1 MKTIGLL
8 GGMSWE
14 STAVYYQLLNCAV
27 RERLGSLHSAKVLV
41 HSFDFAEIVAL
52 QRGGDWDEAA
62 RVLGAAARGLERSGA
77 DILAI
82 CTNTMHKLAPEV
94 QATVSVPLLHI
105 ADAARAAILRDGLDH
120 VGLLGTRYTMEQ
132 EFLRRRLSERGG
144 PRVLVPDGEEMDVVH
159 DVIFSELCAGQVR
172 NTSRE
177 ALLRIIDRLSKRG
190 AQGIVLG
197 CTELMLLLKPEDCA
211 LPLFD
216 TAALHV
222 AALVEFALEGNASL
236 PFACSS
242 SINSTR
248 KAELV

>member
-14 STAVYYQLLNCAV
+14 STAVYYQLLNGAV
-27 RERLGSLHSAKVLV
+27 RERLGGLHSAKLLL

-52 QRGGDWDEAA
+52 QRGGNWNEAA
-62 RVLGAAARGLERSGA
+62 RVLSEAARGLERAGA
-77 DILAI
+77 DVLAI

-94 QATVSVPLLHI
+94 QAAVSVPLLHI
-105 ADAARAAILRDGLDH
+105 ADAAREAVVREGLDC

-132 EFLRRRLSERGG
+132 EFLRHRLAADDG
-144 PRVLVPDGEEMDVVH
+144 PRVLVPDAEAMDTVH
-159 DVIFSELCAGQVR
+159 TIIFSELCAGQVQDA
-172 NTSRE
+172 SRE
-177 ALLRIIDRLSKRG
+177 ALLRVIDALAAQG

-197 CTELMLLLKPEDCA
+197 CTELMLLLKPEHCA

-222 AALVEFALEGNASL
+222 AALTEFALGGNACRS
-236 PFACSS
+236 FACSS
-242 SINSTR
+242 L
-248 KAELV
+248 K

>member
-14 STAVYYQLLNCAV
+14 STAVYYQLLNGAV
-27 RERLGSLHSAKVLV
+27 RERLGGLHSAKVLL
-41 HSFDFAEIVAL
+41 HSFDFSEIVAL

-62 RVLGAAARGLERSGA
+62 RVLSEAAQGLERAGA
-77 DILAI
+77 DVLAI

-94 QATVSVPLLHI
+94 AAAVSVPLLHI
-105 ADAARAAILRDGLDH
+105 ADAAREAVVREGLDC

-132 EFLRRRLSERGG
+132 EFLRRRLSSSGG
-144 PRVLVPDGEEMDVVH
+144 PHVLVPDSEAMDVVH
-159 DVIFSELCAGQVR
+159 DVIFSELCAGQVSD
-172 NTSRE
+172 TSRK
-177 ALLRIIDRLSKRG
+177 ALLQVIDGLAARG

-197 CTELMLLLKPEDCA
+197 CTELMLLLKPEHCT

-222 AALVEFALEGNASL
+222 AALVEFALEGNAGL

-242 SINSTR
+242 SNRTQ

>member
-14 STAVYYQLLNCAV
+14 STAVYYQLLNCTV
-27 RERLGSLHSAKVLV
+27 RERLGGLHSARVLV
-41 HSFDFAEIVAL
+41 HSFDFADIVVL
-52 QRGGDWDEAA
+52 QRGGDWDEAT
-62 RVLGAAARGLERSGA
+62 RVLGNAARGLERAGA
-77 DILAI
+77 DVLAI
-82 CTNTMHKLAPEV
+82 CTNTMHKVAPEV
-94 QATVSVPLLHI
+94 QDAVSVPLLHI
-105 ADAARAAILRDGLDH
+105 ADATRAATQAAGAEC

-132 EFLRRRLSERGG
+132 EFLRRRLAGNGG
-144 PRVLVPDGEEMDVVH
+144 PRVLVPDREEMDVVH

-172 NTSRE
+172 GSSRE
-177 ALLRIIDRLSKRG
+177 ALLRVIDGLAERG

-222 AALVEFALEGNASL
+222 AALAEFALAEVTSL
-236 PFACSS
+236 PSACSS
-242 SINSTR
+242 NSNSAW